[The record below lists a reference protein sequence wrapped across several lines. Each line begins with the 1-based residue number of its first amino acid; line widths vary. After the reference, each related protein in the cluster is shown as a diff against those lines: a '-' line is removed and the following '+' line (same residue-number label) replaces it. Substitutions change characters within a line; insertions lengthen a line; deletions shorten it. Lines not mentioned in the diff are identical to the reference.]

1 MGDDQVPDQD
11 VFAVFT
17 NTTDEGRKV
26 RPSNWPTR
34 LADIA
39 AAHWRSREG
48 QPRCGP
54 CYHCSN
60 RYCFAIEQHLL
71 EAEKGLAEDLLFFVK
86 LIGAQQVTSDCPKF
100 NLACGGNQD
109 ENSNPDDLHPQAA

>member
-1 MGDDQVPDQD
+1 MGDDQEPDQD

-17 NTTDEGRKV
+17 NTTNEGRKV

-60 RYCFAIEQHLL
+60 RYCFAIEQRLL
-71 EAEKGLAEDLLFFVK
+71 EAEEGLAEDLLFFLT
-86 LIGAQQVTSDCPKF
+86 LIGAKRVTSECPKF
-100 NLACGGNQD
+100 SLTRADRTEQNA
-109 ENSNPDDLHPQAA
+109 EADDAQPQAA